1 MRVVETLTLL
11 LVATVLFMWV
21 IFAHPTPDERAR
33 LHDSMG
39 ASTGIAWIARMEALQ
54 RAPIVGSDGRRN
66 HRIPY
71 AGGDGGKL
79 TSSGCVPKRP
89 DSFARRG

>member
-21 IFAHPTPDERAR
+21 IFAHPTPEERAR

-39 ASTGIAWIARMEALQ
+39 QSTGIAWR
-54 RAPIVGSDGRRN
+54 
-66 HRIPY
+66 
-71 AGGDGGKL
+71 
-79 TSSGCVPKRP
+79 
-89 DSFARRG
+89 

>member
-1 MRVVETLTLL
+1 MDYSYRTFVRSGVSTKPGEVQRVVETLTLL

-39 ASTGIAWIARMEALQ
+39 ASTGIAWR
-54 RAPIVGSDGRRN
+54 
-66 HRIPY
+66 
-71 AGGDGGKL
+71 
-79 TSSGCVPKRP
+79 
-89 DSFARRG
+89 

>member
-11 LVATVLFMWV
+11 LAATALFMWV

-39 ASTGIAWIARMEALQ
+39 ASTGIAWR
-54 RAPIVGSDGRRN
+54 
-66 HRIPY
+66 
-71 AGGDGGKL
+71 
-79 TSSGCVPKRP
+79 
-89 DSFARRG
+89 

>member
-21 IFAHPTPDERAR
+21 VLAHPTPDERAR

-39 ASTGIAWIARMEALQ
+39 QSTGIAWR
-54 RAPIVGSDGRRN
+54 
-66 HRIPY
+66 
-71 AGGDGGKL
+71 
-79 TSSGCVPKRP
+79 
-89 DSFARRG
+89 